1 MPHSIETIASTR
13 KKTKES
19 IRVDSLVPSDLREP
33 AEALI
38 DLLEDY
44 YTHINEI
51 GQPSAEINSMVE
63 ARDID
68 VTKAAYLDLIQK
80 EIARV
85 NLYKNLAR
93 YYNVR
98 GSKESIELF
107 FKIIFQDNAEVYFPR
122 KDMLIASD
130 GVWLSNVQRPVY
142 SAAPLLGVIGNG
154 TGAKAMVTTS
164 NGAIRRITVSNGGTL
179 YPCPTASIT
188 GDGTNAVLEL
198 YVAGGI
204 VRSIKVLNGGSGY
217 TNATV
222 VIAGTSTTLA
232 TATAEIVAGAISS
245 VTVTAGGSGYASPTV
260 TITGNGSG
268 AAAIAYCAGGVIKHI
283 QMLTYG
289 SGYSTANIAVGGA
302 TGSGAVAAAA
312 IVNGA
317 ITQVNPTSYGSGYT
331 TAKVA
336 VNGIVLDDSAP
347 NSTYAQII
355 PNVDRSGNDSGQIT
369 SYIIADCGQGYTVA
383 GNFLGYSNGT
393 YNESRGFLSDN
404 IKLQDSYFYQKFS
417 YVIRTGNNFDV
428 WSDTFNKLVHPA
440 GMIFF
445 GEILILL
452 QLLDSKSIMPLLQ
465 PGLISAEDLA
475 RIIILQ
481 AANNLTMS
489 VESSYYSMVLK
500 VPIGTNTSFMLK
512 FFDYNTMDVYQSM
525 SIEQAETLYPYD
537 DHTIESIINSANI
550 ADPWPTG
557 YSRNLYIGTQTWNGT
572 PLGINFTNSI

>member
-1 MPHSIETIASTR
+1 M
-13 KKTKES
+13 
-19 IRVDSLVPSDLREP
+19 VPSDLRNP
-33 AEALI
+33 AENLI

-51 GQPSAEINSMVE
+51 GQPSAEINSMVT

-68 VTKAAYLDLIQK
+68 VTKAEYLDLIQK
-80 EIARV
+80 EIASVIPKNTVANRV
-85 NLYKNLAR
+85 NLYKNLSR

-142 SAAPLLGVIGNG
+142 SSTPLLGVIGNG
-154 TGAKAMVTTS
+154 TGAKATVTTS

-179 YPCPTASIT
+179 YPCPTASIS
-188 GDGTNAVLEL
+188 GDGSNAVLAV
-198 YVAGGI
+198 YVAGGVI
-204 VRSIKVLNGGSGY
+204 RAITVVNGGSGY
-217 TNATV
+217 TNASV
-222 VIAGTSTTLA
+222 VITGTNTTLA
-232 TATAEIVAGAISS
+232 TATAEIVAGSISS
-245 VTVTAGGSGYASPTV
+245 VTVTSGGAGYASPTV
-260 TITGNGSG
+260 TITGNGTG
-268 AAAIAYCAGGVIKHI
+268 ATGLAYCSGGVIQHV

-289 SGYSTANIAVGGA
+289 SGYSTASIAFAGA
-302 TGSGAVAAAA
+302 TGSGAVASAS

-317 ITQVNPTSYGSGYT
+317 ITSVNPTSYGSGYSI
-331 TAKVA
+331 AKVA
-336 VNGIVLDDSAP
+336 LDGVVLDNSTP
-347 NSTYAQII
+347 GSTYAQIVANI
-355 PNVDRSGNDSGQIT
+355 ERSGVDAGQIQ
-369 SYIIADCGQGYTVA
+369 SYRIADCGQGYTIA
-383 GNFLGYSNGT
+383 GNFLGYSSGT

-428 WSDTFNKLVHPA
+428 WADTFNKLVHPA

-452 QLLDSKSIMPLLQ
+452 QLLDGKSIMPLLQ

-489 VESSYYSMVLK
+489 MEASYYRMALN
-500 VPIGTNTSFMLK
+500 VPSGTNTSFMLK
-512 FFDYNTMDVYQSM
+512 FFDDNAINVYRAM
-525 SIEQAETLYPYD
+525 TIEQAETLYPYD
-537 DHTIESIINSANI
+537 DYTISTVINTS
-550 ADPWPTG
+550 P
-557 YSRNLYIGTQTWNGT
+557 TWNGT
-572 PLGINFTNSI
+572 TLGVNYV